1 MIKMHV
7 EHSSEASLPELIVEV
22 TILLISCCG
31 TVLAN
36 IMVVINVAM
45 KEKLH
50 VPTYFYYL
58 SLAISDLILGKK
70 TSSFSLPVYG
80 CGTIL

>member
-1 MIKMHV
+1 MIKMHT
-7 EHSSEASLPELIVEV
+7 EQSSEASLPELIIEV

-50 VPTYFYYL
+50 APTYFYYL

-70 TSSFSLPVYG
+70 TFNFRLSVYK
-80 CGTIL
+80 CGIIL